1 MQQVLSK
8 TSNELLLNR
17 RIAGAEA
24 TLRPPPKGIVD
35 NTEQTMNKGSTTR
48 KKGGGG
54 QLTVTADISKMIE
67 MVNESGE
74 KDGDADDEEE
84 EKEK

>member
-1 MQQVLSK
+1 MLSK

-35 NTEQTMNKGSTTR
+35 NTEQTMNKSSTTR

-67 MVNESGE
+67 MVNESGV
-74 KDGDADDEEE
+74 KDGDADDTED
-84 EKEK
+84 